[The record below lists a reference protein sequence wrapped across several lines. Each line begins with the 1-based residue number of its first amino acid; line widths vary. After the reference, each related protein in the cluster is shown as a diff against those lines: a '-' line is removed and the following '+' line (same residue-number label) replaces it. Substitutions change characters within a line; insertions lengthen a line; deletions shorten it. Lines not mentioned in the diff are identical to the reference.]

1 MAINQTTLLY
11 GTGAPFGHA
20 AHAEPRM
27 KFQYTIA
34 IILNHGWGNVR
45 TALSRAGINAR
56 NPNIDER
63 DFTFRA
69 QSIELPSHSYDVQT
83 LNQYNRK
90 RVVTTGMQYNP
101 ITLQCHDTVDSKIE
115 NLVRAYNLYYFGNL
129 EKPITTYQLD
139 TTPDKDPDGDTDQ
152 PLPGEP
158 GDPTATG
165 YGYKPPIK
173 NVDKYF
179 IKRIKIIRE
188 FGDGRPD
195 KQPMTNVDLVRD
207 GHDKNKHAGTW
218 RDDVSIINPMLMMA
232 QHDTLSYSDSSP
244 VLWSLN
250 FTYEAIEYGN
260 NWRTNTTGETGAP
273 LPSGPGPL

>member
-1 MAINQTTLLY
+1 VVNSTVMAINQTTLLY
-11 GTGAPFGHA
+11 NQDQSFGISSIN
-20 AHAEPRM
+20 EPRM

-34 IILNHGWGNVR
+34 ITLNHDWGNVR
-45 TALSRAGINAR
+45 DVLSSAGINAR

-69 QSIELPSHSYDVQT
+69 QSIELPSYSYDVQT

-90 RVVTTGMQYNP
+90 RVVMTSIQYNP

-115 NLVRAYNLYYFGNL
+115 NLVRAYNLYYFGNF
-129 EKPITTYQLD
+129 EKRITTYQLD
-139 TTPDKDPDGDTDQ
+139 TTPNKSDVGGDEDS
-152 PLPGEP
+152 LPGEP
-158 GDPTATG
+158 GNPTATG
-165 YGYKPPIK
+165 YGYKPPK
-173 NVDKYF
+173 LNVDKYF

-188 FGDGRPD
+188 FGDGRPY
-195 KQPMTNVDLVRD
+195 KQPMTNVNLIQE
-207 GHDKNKHAGTW
+207 GHDKDKHAGTF
-218 RDDVSIINPMLMMA
+218 RDDVSIINPMLTMV

-260 NWRTNTTGETGAP
+260 NWRTGTTGE
-273 LPSGPGPL
+273 

>member
-1 MAINQTTLLY
+1 VVNSIVMAINQTTLLY
-11 GTGAPFGHA
+11 NSDQSFGVSSI
-20 AHAEPRM
+20 AEPRM

-34 IILNHGWGNVR
+34 ITLNHEWGNVR
-45 TALSRAGINAR
+45 NALSNAGINAR

-69 QSIELPSHSYDVQT
+69 QSVELPSHSYDVQT

-90 RVVTTGMQYNP
+90 RVVMTGIQYNP

-115 NLVRAYNLYYFGNL
+115 NLIRAYNLYYFGNL

-139 TTPDKDPDGDTDQ
+139 TVPDKGFVDDYDE
-152 PLPGEP
+152 LPGEP
-158 GDPTATG
+158 GDPDAKG
-165 YGYKPPIK
+165 YGYKPPRL

-188 FGDGRPD
+188 FGDGRPY
-195 KQPMTNVDLVRD
+195 KQPMTNVNLIQE
-207 GHDKNKHAGTW
+207 GHDKHKHAGTF
-218 RDDVSIINPMLMMA
+218 RDDVSIINPMLVMV

-250 FTYEAIEYGN
+250 FSYEAIEYGN
-260 NWRTNTTGETGAP
+260 NWRTDTTGE
-273 LPSGPGPL
+273 

>member
-11 GTGAPFGHA
+11 NSDQSFGIRSVT
-20 AHAEPRM
+20 EPRM

-34 IILNHGWGNVR
+34 IILNHDWGNVR

-90 RVVTTGMQYNP
+90 RVITTSMQFNP
-101 ITLQCHDTVDSKIE
+101 ITLQCHDTIDSKIE

-129 EKPITTYQLD
+129 EKPIETYQLD
-139 TTPDKDPDGDTDQ
+139 TTPNKDPDGDTDQ

-195 KQPMTNVDLVRD
+195 KQPMTNVDLIRD
-207 GHDKNKHAGTW
+207 GHDKNKHAGTY
-218 RDDVSIINPMLMMA
+218 
-232 QHDTLSYSDSSP
+232 QLSYSDSSP
-244 VLWSLN
+244 ILWSLN

-260 NWRTNTTGETGAP
+260 NWRTRTTGE
-273 LPSGPGPL
+273 

>member
-1 MAINQTTLLY
+1 MVNSTVMAINQTTLLY
-11 GTGAPFGHA
+11 NSDQSFGIRSVT
-20 AHAEPRM
+20 EPRM

-34 IILNHGWGNVR
+34 IILNHDWGNVR

-90 RVVTTGMQYNP
+90 RVITTSMQFNP
-101 ITLQCHDTVDSKIE
+101 ITLQCHDTIDSKIE

-139 TTPDKDPDGDTDQ
+139 TTP
-152 PLPGEP
+152 P
-158 GDPTATG
+158 GDPVATG

-173 NVDKYF
+173 NEDKYF
-179 IKRIKIIRE
+179 IKRIKINRE

-195 KQPMTNVDLVRD
+195 KQPMTNVDLIRD
-207 GHDKNKHAGTW
+207 GHDKNKHAGTYQ
-218 RDDVSIINPMLMMA
+218 DDVSIINPMLMMA

-244 VLWSLN
+244 ILWSLN

-260 NWRTNTTGETGAP
+260 NWRTWTTGE
-273 LPSGPGPL
+273 